1 MKRGMTLI
9 EVMMGA
15 LVLVLVFFS
24 TFNVIQSGFEM
35 VDVSRNTGL
44 AGQILQSEIEDIRL
58 KNWASL
64 PADGTTNITL
74 PEAFNSVSGR
84 FTATRT
90 VTSVDADMKKVSVQV
105 TWTAY
110 TGRTHTRR
118 YETYYTKGG
127 LNDYYVSNRS

>member
-1 MKRGMTLI
+1 MTII

-15 LVLVLVFFS
+15 LVLVMVFIS
-24 TFNVIQSGFEM
+24 TFTVIQRGFEM
-35 VDVSRNTGL
+35 IDIARNTGL

-58 KNWASL
+58 KNWANL

-74 PEAFNSVSGR
+74 PSAFDAVANR

-90 VTSVDADMKKVSVQV
+90 VTSVNSDMKRVTVKV

-110 TGRTHTRR
+110 TGRVHTRE